1 MVRSTGDISLAEWQ
15 ASKDPIATRVA
26 LGSSRKPMGVH
37 ICLAMTFNSSMFVH
51 PDSPFALRE
60 ESERR
65 RREKLLDDRHMA
77 PLTKYVAEKD
87 P

>member
-1 MVRSTGDISLAEWQ
+1 
-15 ASKDPIATRVA
+15 
-26 LGSSRKPMGVH
+26 
-37 ICLAMTFNSSMFVH
+37 MTFNSSMFVH